1 MHTTELFQC
10 AIFIML
16 SQSDLNQTFHL
27 ILYFDGRATTIK
39 LKELVDCLI
48 KSNGLFDKIKQTEC
62 PVLFLHSSLY

>member
-27 ILYFDGRATTIK
+27 ILYFDGCATTIK

-48 KSNGLFDKIKQTEC
+48 KSNRLNVQSYFYIPHCINLCEGM
-62 PVLFLHSSLY
+62 

>member
-48 KSNGLFDKIKQTEC
+48 KSNRLNVQSYFYIPHCINLCKGM
-62 PVLFLHSSLY
+62 